1 MREKNIH
8 ELKHSE
14 ITERII
20 GAAMKVHSAIGPGF
34 PEKIYQR
41 SLMIE
46 FSRMGFKC
54 KSEIER
60 DIFYTDVKVGSRRLD
75 LFVEDKVLVELK
87 AISEI
92 DNSCLNQVIN
102 YLKVF
107 RLEVGLLLNFG
118 KPSLEFKR
126 FVNSKI

>member
-1 MREKNIH
+1 MEKNIQD
-8 ELKHSE
+8 LKYSD
-14 ITERII
+14 ITGNII
-20 GAAMKVHSAIGPGF
+20 GAAMKVHAAIGPGF

-41 SLMIE
+41 SLIIE
-46 FSRMGFKC
+46 LRAMDLKC
-54 KSEIER
+54 NSEMEK
-60 DIFYTDVKVGSRRLD
+60 DIFYKGIKVGSRRLD

-92 DNSCLNQVIN
+92 DSGCFNQIIN

-107 RLEVGLLLNFG
+107 QLEVGLLLNFG

-126 FVNSKI
+126 FVNSKIL